1 MPPAPG
7 NLSTGAQAC
16 SLCSFVRPTWGRS
29 QVAEAYF
36 ERLSRHEVCSS
47 GLRVDE
53 SMARNKPPSNKL
65 KDNSRHSLPY
75 MLERGIDISEKER
88 TQITPELVA
97 SADRI
102 VAILP
107 TEEVPAFL
115 TESGEA
121 GRVGPA
127 RPCGPSKRRVGHLR
141 RDR

>member
-1 MPPAPG
+1 M
-7 NLSTGAQAC
+7 LVMFVCQAN
-16 SLCSFVRPTWGRS
+16 VGRS

-36 ERLSRHEVCSS
+36 ERLSQHEVCSS

-53 SMARNKPPSNKL
+53 EMERNKPASVKM

-97 SADRI
+97 AADRI

-107 TEEVPAFL
+107 PEEVPAFL
-115 TESGEA
+115 TESGKLTVWDLPDPVDHPDAAWSIFDVIHE
-121 GRVGPA
+121 RVRTLVDEIG
-127 RPCGPSKRRVGHLR
+127 
-141 RDR
+141 

>member
-1 MPPAPG
+1 M
-7 NLSTGAQAC
+7 LVMFVCQAN
-16 SLCSFVRPTWGRS
+16 VGRS

-36 ERLSRHEVCSS
+36 ERLSQHEVCSS

-53 SMARNKPPSNKL
+53 EMARNKPASAKM

-97 SADRI
+97 AADRI

-107 TEEVPAFL
+107 TR
-115 TESGEA
+115 GGA
-121 GRVGPA
+121 GVALGVGQTHGM
-127 RPCGPSKRRVGHLR
+127 GPSGPGGPPGRGMEHLR
-141 RDR
+141 RDP

>member
-1 MPPAPG
+1 M
-7 NLSTGAQAC
+7 LVMFVCQAN
-16 SLCSFVRPTWGRS
+16 VGRS

-36 ERLSRHEVCSS
+36 EQISQHDVCSS

-53 SMARNKPPSNKL
+53 EMARNKPASARM

-75 MLERGIDISEKER
+75 MLERGVDISEKER

-97 SADRI
+97 AADRI

-115 TESGEA
+115 TGSGKLDVWDLPDPVDHPNTAWAIFDDIGE
-121 GRVGPA
+121 RVRALVAEIG
-127 RPCGPSKRRVGHLR
+127 
-141 RDR
+141 